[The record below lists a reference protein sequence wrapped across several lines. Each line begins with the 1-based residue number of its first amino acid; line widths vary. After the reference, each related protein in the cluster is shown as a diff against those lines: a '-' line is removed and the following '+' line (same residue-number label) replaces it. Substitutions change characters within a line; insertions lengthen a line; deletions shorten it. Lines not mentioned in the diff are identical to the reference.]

1 MLIPSLSDTV
11 FKRKHKSKLQKSKAQ
26 PGLCSLCTCN
36 ATALAQHSGCI
47 SKIFS
52 RQTLFCRTTL
62 FRAPNKRLLNLLW
75 RIKKKKKREGSSLCR
90 VDSKMQKENK
100 KKGKET
106 WWQWLGN
113 SGCSKETVWFFIK
126 RLFLLYTFPL
136 SQRNGCG
143 FPSWQGLGGLSST
156 TCSAIADRD
165 HGAGK

>member
-26 PGLCSLCTCN
+26 PGLCSLCMCN
-36 ATALAQHSGCI
+36 ATALTQHSGCI

-75 RIKKKKKREGSSLCR
+75 RIKKKKEGRIIFVQSWLQNAKR
-90 VDSKMQKENK
+90 KQ